1 MILESV
7 SFLDPE
13 DLDALPQPAIS
24 TGKREREE
32 ELALGVECAWP
43 PQGLQL

>member
-7 SFLDPE
+7 SFLDPA
-13 DLDALPQPAIS
+13 DLEVIQQVAAS
-24 TGKREREE
+24 TGQTEREE

-43 PQGLQL
+43 LDRFQL